1 MSFSKNYRSSALFI
15 VSITVFA
22 SLSLAPAIA
31 LSATSDLAFDKALS
45 TAKADESTVTGLSQ
59 ADLEKA
65 KSAVVLSALSACSP
79 RQLAKPSDSVFVVVA
94 KLDESGKVTQTWRQ
108 GDSDLAKCFEKQVG
122 AAKILSQWRPTFY
135 IYFPV
140 NQGS

>member
-1 MSFSKNYRSSALFI
+1 MNYRSGALFV
-15 VSITVFA
+15 VSIPVFA
-22 SLSLAPAIA
+22 YLGLAPAIA
-31 LSATSDLAFDKALS
+31 LSATSGLAFDKALS
-45 TAKADESTVTGLSQ
+45 IAKTDESTVTGLPQ

-65 KSAVVLSALSACSP
+65 KSATVLSAISACSTSRP
-79 RQLAKPSDSVFVVVA
+79 VKPSDSVFVVVA

-122 AAKILSQWRPTFY
+122 AAKILSQWKPTFY

-140 NQGS
+140 NTGS